1 VNQPS
6 AQAQAPPTQRIF
18 PRHARPLVLEAL
30 ADTRIVLVMGA
41 RQVGKTTLTRSIAAQ
56 DYPAQ
61 VLTLDDPTVRD
72 AAAADPVGFVAGL
85 DGPVL
90 IDEVQRA
97 PDLLLAIKHSVD
109 RDPRPGR
116 FLLTGSANILTSPR
130 IYEALTGRIE
140 IVRLLPL
147 AQAEIEQSVV
157 NFVDALF
164 SGRPPQI
171 EEALMGR
178 DAFVERVAQG
188 GYPEARMR
196 DGRRRDRWFESYLT
210 TTFERDLREIAAI
223 QRLDEMPR
231 LLRLVA
237 TQAANVFNS
246 RNIARSLDIHHN
258 TVSTYTK
265 LLETV
270 FLVQRLPAWRP
281 GLGARETHAPKI
293 YVVDSGLLA
302 HLLGANE
309 RRIAADDQVT
319 GKILENFVTMEIV
332 KHADWA
338 RTATRQY
345 HWRDVHDEVD
355 VVLESRAGDI
365 AAVEVKA
372 AATVGPGDYRA
383 LAKLRDRR
391 GESFLAGAVIYA
403 GAQTVPLGDRLWAI
417 PISGLWA

>member
-1 VNQPS
+1 MNQPS
-6 AQAQAPPTQRIF
+6 AQFANGPQGLF

-41 RQVGKTTLTRSIAAQ
+41 RQVGKTTLTRSIATE

-61 VLTLDDPTVRD
+61 ALTLDDPTIRD
-72 AAAADPVGFVAGL
+72 AAAADPVGFVAAL
-85 DGPVL
+85 EGPAL

-97 PDLLLAIKHSVD
+97 PDLLLAIKDSVD

-140 IVRLLPL
+140 IVRLWPL
-147 AQAEIEQSVV
+147 SQAEVEEANA

-171 EEALMGR
+171 EAARVGR

-188 GYPEARMR
+188 GYPEARTR
-196 DGRRRDRWFESYLT
+196 VGRRRERWFDSYLT
-210 TTFERDLREIAAI
+210 TIERDLRELADI
-223 QRLDEMPR
+223 QRLDAVPR
-231 LLRLVA
+231 LLRLIA
-237 TQAANVFNS
+237 AQAANVFNS
-246 RNIARSLDIHHN
+246 RNIARSLGIHHN
-258 TVSTYTK
+258 TVETYTK

-270 FLVQRLPAWRP
+270 FLVRRMPAWRP
-281 GLGARETHAPKI
+281 GLGAREIHAPKV
-293 YVVDSGLLA
+293 YLVDSGLLA
-302 HLLGANE
+302 HLLGADE
-309 RRIAADDQVT
+309 RRIAADAQVT
-319 GKILENFVTMEIV
+319 GKLLENFVGIEV
-332 KHADWA
+332 LKHAEWA

-355 VVLESRAGDI
+355 VVLESRSGDI
-365 AAVEVKA
+365 AAIEVKA
-372 AATVGPGDYRA
+372 AATVGAGDYRS

-391 GESFLAGAVIYA
+391 GERFVAGAVVYA
-403 GAQTVPLGDRLWAI
+403 GAQTVPIGDRLWAV
-417 PISGLWA
+417 PISGLWAS